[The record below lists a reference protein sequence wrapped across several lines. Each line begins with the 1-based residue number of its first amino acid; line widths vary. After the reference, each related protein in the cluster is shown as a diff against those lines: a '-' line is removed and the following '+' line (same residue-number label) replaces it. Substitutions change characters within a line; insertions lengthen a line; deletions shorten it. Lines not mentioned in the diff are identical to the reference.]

1 MNLAAIKELR
11 GIPIGQVLTFDHR
24 LGGGIVLTSA
34 AKILDANPQRVAILG
49 STAAAGAVYLGFDNS
64 VAAGNGV
71 IIPASSQVTVFSDDI
86 APGLAGREMWAVAAS
101 TAVVFGFIEVLLV
114 D

>member
-1 MNLAAIKELR
+1 MNLATIKELR

-24 LGGGIVLTSA
+24 TGGGLLLTSA
-34 AKILDANPQRVAILG
+34 AKMLDANPQRVAILG
-49 STAAAGAVYLGFDNS
+49 STAAAGAIYLGFDKGVS
-64 VAAGNGV
+64 PSNGLV
-71 IIPASSQVTVFSDDI
+71 IPASSQVTVFSDDI
-86 APGLAGREMWAVAAS
+86 APGLAGRELWAVAAS